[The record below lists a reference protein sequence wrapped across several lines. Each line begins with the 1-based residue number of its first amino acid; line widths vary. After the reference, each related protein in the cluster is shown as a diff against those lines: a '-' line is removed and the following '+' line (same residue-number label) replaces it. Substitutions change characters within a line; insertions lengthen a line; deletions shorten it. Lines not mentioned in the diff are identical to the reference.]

1 MRTVL
6 NSEIKG
12 GPGAISSSRCQTTR
26 ALPGK
31 PGRTRNP
38 FTCGRA
44 KRAVASAVFR
54 FFARTSLRSH
64 HGDKSFA
71 PGPEQKRMPTRKL
84 RNRRQ
89 SCAPNN
95 KASQSRRASDHDV
108 QGHDVQGHDVS
119 DHDRRS
125 GGARRDRTDD
135 LLLAKQALSQL
146 SYGPFRYQGSAIR
159 NQGSPNS

>member
-6 NSEIKG
+6 NSQIKG

-31 PGRTRNP
+31 PGRARNP

-44 KRAVASAVFR
+44 KQAVASAAFDSPHAHLAATAATEFR
-54 FFARTSLRSH
+54 AVGL
-64 HGDKSFA
+64 
-71 PGPEQKRMPTRKL
+71 TRNGCRHLKL
-84 RNRRQ
+84 RNRPA
-89 SCAPNN
+89 SCANN
-95 KASQSRRASDHDV
+95 KASQSSRASDPAV
-108 QGHDVQGHDVS
+108 GS
-119 DHDRRS
+119 RTRRS

-146 SYGPFRYQGSAIR
+146 SYGPFRYQGSVIR
-159 NQGSPNS
+159 DQGSPNS

>member
-6 NSEIKG
+6 NSQIKG

-31 PGRTRNP
+31 PGRARNP

-44 KRAVASAVFR
+44 KQAVASAAFDSPHAHLAATAATKFR
-54 FFARTSLRSH
+54 AGGL
-64 HGDKSFA
+64 
-71 PGPEQKRMPTRKL
+71 TRNGCRHLKL
-84 RNRRQ
+84 RNRRHH
-89 SCAPNN
+89 APTT
-95 KASQSRRASDHDV
+95 KPARAAERRTPPSGPRRRIA
-108 QGHDVQGHDVS
+108 
-119 DHDRRS
+119 DRRS

-146 SYGPFRYQGSAIR
+146 SYGPFRYQGSVIR
-159 NQGSPNS
+159 DQGSPNS